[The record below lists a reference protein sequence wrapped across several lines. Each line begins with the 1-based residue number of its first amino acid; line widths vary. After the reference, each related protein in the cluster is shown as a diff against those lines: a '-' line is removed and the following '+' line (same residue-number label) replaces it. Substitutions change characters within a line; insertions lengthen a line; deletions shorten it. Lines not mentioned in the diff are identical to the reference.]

1 MSCELRFHGESF
13 GWEAQFLERGALFY
27 SRGGFV
33 LRGQESVAV
42 GPSVVVSCRVSMA
55 RALAQTSTL
64 PLPETLVDPLGLIVA
79 LSRPHSHRS
88 APIAGSLLAL

>member
-55 RALAQTSTL
+55 RAFGTDFN
-64 PLPETLVDPLGLIVA
+64 PPP
-79 LSRPHSHRS
+79 SRNPSRS
-88 APIAGSLLAL
+88 AWPDRCA